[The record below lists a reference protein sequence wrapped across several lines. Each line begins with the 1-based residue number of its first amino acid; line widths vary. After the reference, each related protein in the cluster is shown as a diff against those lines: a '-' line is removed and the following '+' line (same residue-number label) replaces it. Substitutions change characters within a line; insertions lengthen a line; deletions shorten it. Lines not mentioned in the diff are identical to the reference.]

1 MLFWTIDRGSLNGY
15 WLNGMF
21 QEQLVGKAYGSQ
33 SMAGPLQRV
42 LMRSA
47 ASAMPRAKASEW
59 HYGPGFD
66 PQKAAAQHQALTTLV
81 LASGAEI
88 EWLTDTDDGLAD
100 SVFTHD
106 PSLMTDHG
114 AIILAMGKALR
125 LAEPGLHEAAY
136 KRMGVPILGRIEHP
150 GQVEGG
156 DCVWVDSR
164 TLAVGRGVRTN
175 QVGIQQLANLLTPKG
190 IQVYGYD
197 LPLWHGEEAC
207 LHLMSVISP
216 LADDLA
222 LVYAPLLP
230 AAFYQMLRA
239 RGIRLVEGD
248 AEEFFASNG
257 LSLNVLPTAPR
268 EVIAVAGFPKTAAA
282 MAAAGC
288 RVSTFEA
295 DALCIACEGGPTCL
309 TRPVLRQ

>member
-1 MLFWTIDRGSLNGY
+1 MAL
-15 WLNGMF
+15 F
-21 QEQLVGKAYGSQ
+21 QENFVGKTFGSQ
-33 SMAGPLQRV
+33 SMAGQLQRV

-47 ASAMPRAKASEW
+47 ASAMRHARASEW

-66 PQKAAAQHQALTTLV
+66 PGKAAAQHEALSRLV
-81 LASGAEI
+81 AASGAEI
-88 EWLTDTDDGLAD
+88 EWLTDADDGLAD

-125 LAEPGLHEAAY
+125 RAEPALHEQTY
-136 KRMGVPILGRIEHP
+136 RRMGIPILGRIESP

-156 DCVWVDSR
+156 DCVWVDVR

-175 QVGIQQLANLLTPKG
+175 QDGIQQLSNLLTPKG
-190 IQVYGYD
+190 IQVYGFD

-248 AEEFFASNG
+248 AEEFRASNG

-268 EVIAVAGFPKTAAA
+268 QVIAVAGFPRTAAA
-282 MAAAGC
+282 MQAAGC
-288 RVSTFEA
+288 TVSIFEA

>member
-1 MLFWTIDRGSLNGY
+1 M
-15 WLNGMF
+15 
-21 QEQLVGKAYGSQ
+21 GKTYGSQ
-33 SMAGPLQRV
+33 SMAGPLKRV

-47 ASAMPRAKASEW
+47 ESAMRHARAQEW

-66 PQKAAAQHQALTTLV
+66 AQKAAAQHEQLTSMV
-81 LASGAEI
+81 AASGAEI
-88 EWLTDTDDGLAD
+88 EWLTDADDGLAD

-114 AIILAMGKALR
+114 AIILSMGKALR
-125 LAEPGLHEAAY
+125 QPEPGLHEIAY
-136 KRMGVPILGRIEHP
+136 RRMGIPLLGRIDGP

-156 DCVWVDSR
+156 DCVWVDAD

-175 QVGIQQLANLLTPKG
+175 QDGIQQLSNLLSPKG
-190 IQVYGYD
+190 ISVYGFD

-230 AAFYQMLRA
+230 AAFYQLLRA

-248 AEEFFASNG
+248 ADEFFASNG

-268 EVIAVAGFPKTAAA
+268 QVIAVAGFPRTAAA
-282 MAAAGC
+282 MQAAGC
-288 RVSTFEA
+288 TVSTFEA

>member
-1 MLFWTIDRGSLNGY
+1 M
-15 WLNGMF
+15 
-21 QEQLVGKAYGSQ
+21 GKTYGSQ
-33 SMAGPLQRV
+33 SMAGPLKRV
-42 LMRSA
+42 LMRSSK
-47 ASAMPRAKASEW
+47 SAMRHAKAQEW

-66 PQKAAAQHQALTTLV
+66 PQKAAAQHEQLTSLV
-81 LASGAEI
+81 AASGAEI
-88 EWLTDTDDGLAD
+88 EWLTDADDGLAD

-114 AIILAMGKALR
+114 AIILSMGKALR
-125 LAEPGLHEAAY
+125 QPEPGLHEIAY
-136 KRMGVPILGRIEHP
+136 RRMGIPILGRIDGP

-156 DCVWVDSR
+156 DCVWVDAN

-175 QVGIQQLANLLTPKG
+175 QDGIQQLSNLLSPKG
-190 IQVYGYD
+190 ISVFGFD

-230 AAFYQMLRA
+230 AAFYQLLRA
-239 RGIRLVEGD
+239 RGIKLVEGD
-248 AEEFFASNG
+248 ADEFFASNG

-268 EVIAVAGFPKTAAA
+268 QVIAVAGFPRTAAA
-282 MAAAGC
+282 MQAAGC
-288 RVSTFEA
+288 AVSTFEA

>member
-1 MLFWTIDRGSLNGY
+1 
-15 WLNGMF
+15 
-21 QEQLVGKAYGSQ
+21 
-33 SMAGPLQRV
+33 MAGQLERV

-47 ASAMPRAKASEW
+47 ASAMRRARASEW

-66 PQKAAAQHQALTTLV
+66 PQKAAAQHEALTRLV
-81 LASGAEI
+81 SASGAEI
-88 EWLTDTDDGLAD
+88 EWLTDADDGLAD

-125 LAEPGLHEAAY
+125 VGEPALHEAAY
-136 KRMGVPILGRIEHP
+136 SRMGIPVLGRIESP

-156 DCVWVDSR
+156 DCVWVDR
-164 TLAVGRGVRTN
+164 TTLAVGRGLRTN
-175 QVGIQQLANLLTPKG
+175 QDGIQQLANLLSPKG
-190 IQVYGYD
+190 IHVYGFD

-216 LADDLA
+216 LADYLA

-230 AAFYQMLRA
+230 AAFYQMLRG

-268 EVIAVAGFPKTAAA
+268 QVIAVAGFPKTAAA
-282 MAAAGC
+282 MQAAGC
-288 RVSTFEA
+288 TVSTFEA